1 LIIDG
6 WYFFEGSLIGYSKRT
21 VLLDAALDF
30 LYEFL
35 YVNPIGHPL
44 GFTHIPARNPTVYA
58 YKTILLAYPTG
69 LPCRYIL

>member
-1 LIIDG
+1 
-6 WYFFEGSLIGYSKRT
+6 
-21 VLLDAALDF
+21 LDAALDF

-58 YKTILLAYPTG
+58 YKTILLAYPIG